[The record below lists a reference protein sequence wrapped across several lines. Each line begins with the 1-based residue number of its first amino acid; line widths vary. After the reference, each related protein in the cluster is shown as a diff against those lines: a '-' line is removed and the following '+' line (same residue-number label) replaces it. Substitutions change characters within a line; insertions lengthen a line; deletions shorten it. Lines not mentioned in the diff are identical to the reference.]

1 MKKRQRKIELNDMH
15 PTRLATDVF
24 SEWAEQ
30 GRDIGMEKGHSA
42 SVSEMLEAAI
52 PNLPQPF
59 SAIDIGC
66 GNGWVVRKFTT
77 LGANKTEGVDGAE
90 QMILRAKEIDPQG
103 TYHQAQLP
111 EWTPETQFNLVHT
124 MEFLYYLKN
133 PQEMLTK
140 IHDEWLE
147 DGGWLIAGVDHYLEH
162 KASLDWPD
170 KLDVH
175 MTTMSIDE
183 WKNALQNAG
192 FQNIRIWQAASSE
205 NFPGTL
211 AMLGQRA
218 LDS

>member
-1 MKKRQRKIELNDMH
+1 MD

-24 SEWAEQ
+24 SEWAEL
-30 GRDIGMEKGHSA
+30 GRDAGMEKGHSA

-77 LGANKTEGVDGAE
+77 LGANKTDGVDGAE
-90 QMILRAKEIDPQG
+90 QMVLRAREIDPQG
-103 TYHQAQLP
+103 NYHLAQLP
-111 EWTPETQFNLVHT
+111 EWAPENRFDLVHT
-124 MEFLYYLKN
+124 MEFLYYLKS

-140 IHDEWLE
+140 IHDVWLE

-162 KASLDWPD
+162 EESLDWPE
-170 KLDVH
+170 KLNVH
-175 MTTMSIDE
+175 MTTMSIVE

-192 FQNIRIWQAASSE
+192 FQNIRIWQAASSDK
-205 NFPGTL
+205 FPGTL

>member
-1 MKKRQRKIELNDMH
+1 MDS
-15 PTRLATDVF
+15 TRLATDIF

-42 SVSEMLEAAI
+42 SVSEMLESAI
-52 PNLPQPF
+52 PHLPQPF

-66 GNGWVVRKFTT
+66 GNGWVVRKLAT
-77 LGANKTEGVDGAE
+77 LGARRVEGVDGASE
-90 QMILRAKEIDPQG
+90 MIANARAIDPSG
-103 TYHQAQLP
+103 TYHEEKLP
-111 EWTPETQFNLVHT
+111 KWAPKNRFDLVHT

-147 DGGWLIAGVDHYLEH
+147 DGGWLVAGVDHYLEH
-162 KASLDWPD
+162 EASLDWPNT
-170 KLDVH
+170 LNVH

-183 WKNALQNAG
+183 WKTLMEKAG
-192 FQNIRIWQAASSE
+192 FRNIKIWQAAATD
-205 NFPGTL
+205 NFSGTL
-211 AMLGQRA
+211 AMLGQHA

>member
-1 MKKRQRKIELNDMH
+1 MDS
-15 PTRLATDVF
+15 TRLATDVF

-42 SVSEMLEAAI
+42 SVSEMLESAI
-52 PNLPQPF
+52 PHLPHPF

-66 GNGWVVRKFTT
+66 GNGWVVRKLAT
-77 LGANKTEGVDGAE
+77 LGARRVEGVDGASE
-90 QMILRAKEIDPQG
+90 MIANARAIDPSG
-103 TYHQAQLP
+103 TYHEAKLP
-111 EWTPETQFNLVHT
+111 EWTPENRFDLVHT

-147 DGGWLIAGVDHYLEH
+147 DDGWLVAGVDHYLEH
-162 KASLDWPD
+162 EASLDWP
-170 KLDVH
+170 KTLNVH

-183 WKNALQNAG
+183 WKTLMEKAG
-192 FQNIRIWQAASSE
+192 FRNIKIWQAAATD
-205 NFPGTL
+205 NFSGTL
-211 AMLGQRA
+211 AMLGQHA

>member
-1 MKKRQRKIELNDMH
+1 MQHKIELKFMDS
-15 PTRLATDVF
+15 TRLATDVF

-42 SVSEMLEAAI
+42 SVSEMLESAI
-52 PNLPQPF
+52 PHLPQPF

-66 GNGWVVRKFTT
+66 GNGWVVRKLAT
-77 LGANKTEGVDGAE
+77 LGARRVEGVDGASE
-90 QMILRAKEIDPQG
+90 MIANARAIDPSG
-103 TYHQAQLP
+103 TYHEEKLP
-111 EWTPETQFNLVHT
+111 KWAPKNRFDLVHT

-147 DGGWLIAGVDHYLEH
+147 DGGWLVAGVDHYLEH
-162 KASLDWPD
+162 EASLDWPNT
-170 KLDVH
+170 LNVH

-183 WKNALQNAG
+183 WKTLMEKAG
-192 FQNIRIWQAASSE
+192 FRNIKIWQAAATD
-205 NFPGTL
+205 NFSGTL
-211 AMLGQRA
+211 AMLGQHA

>member
-1 MKKRQRKIELNDMH
+1 MDS
-15 PTRLATDVF
+15 TRLATDIF

-42 SVSEMLEAAI
+42 SVSEMLESAI
-52 PNLPQPF
+52 PHLPQPF

-66 GNGWVVRKFTT
+66 GNGWVVRKLAT
-77 LGANKTEGVDGAE
+77 LGARRVEGVDGASE
-90 QMILRAKEIDPQG
+90 MIANARAIDPSG
-103 TYHQAQLP
+103 TYHEEKLP
-111 EWTPETQFNLVHT
+111 EWTPENRFDLVHT

-147 DGGWLIAGVDHYLEH
+147 DGGWLVAGVDHYLEH
-162 KASLDWPD
+162 EASLDWPNT
-170 KLDVH
+170 LNVH

-183 WKNALQNAG
+183 WKTLMEKAG
-192 FQNIRIWQAASSE
+192 FRNIKIWQAAATD
-205 NFPGTL
+205 NFSGTL
-211 AMLGQRA
+211 AMLGQHA

>member
-1 MKKRQRKIELNDMH
+1 MDS
-15 PTRLATDVF
+15 TRLATDIF

-42 SVSEMLEAAI
+42 SVSEMLESAI
-52 PNLPQPF
+52 PHLPQPF

-66 GNGWVVRKFTT
+66 GNGWVVRKLAT
-77 LGANKTEGVDGAE
+77 LGSRRVEGVDGASE
-90 QMILRAKEIDPQG
+90 MIANARAIDPSG
-103 TYHQAQLP
+103 TYHEEKLP
-111 EWTPETQFNLVHT
+111 KWAPKNRFDLVHT

-147 DGGWLIAGVDHYLEH
+147 DGGWLVAGVDHYLEH
-162 KASLDWPD
+162 EASLDWPNT
-170 KLDVH
+170 LNVH

-183 WKNALQNAG
+183 WKTLMEKAG
-192 FQNIRIWQAASSE
+192 FRNIKIWQAAATD
-205 NFPGTL
+205 NFSGTL
-211 AMLGQRA
+211 AMLGQHA

>member
-1 MKKRQRKIELNDMH
+1 MDS
-15 PTRLATDVF
+15 TRLATDVF

-42 SVSEMLEAAI
+42 SVSEMLESAI
-52 PNLPQPF
+52 PHLPQPF

-66 GNGWVVRKFTT
+66 GNGWVVRKLAT
-77 LGANKTEGVDGAE
+77 LGSRRVEGVDGASE
-90 QMILRAKEIDPQG
+90 MIANARAIDPSG
-103 TYHQAQLP
+103 TYHEEKLP
-111 EWTPETQFNLVHT
+111 KWAPKNRFDLVHT

-147 DGGWLIAGVDHYLEH
+147 DGGWLVAGVDHYLEH
-162 KASLDWPD
+162 EASLDWPNT
-170 KLDVH
+170 LNVH

-183 WKNALQNAG
+183 WKTLMEKAG
-192 FQNIRIWQAASSE
+192 FRNIKIWQAAATD
-205 NFPGTL
+205 NFSGTL
-211 AMLGQRA
+211 AMLGQHA

>member
-1 MKKRQRKIELNDMH
+1 MDS
-15 PTRLATDVF
+15 TRLATDIF

-42 SVSEMLEAAI
+42 SVSEMLESAI
-52 PNLPQPF
+52 PHLPHPF

-66 GNGWVVRKFTT
+66 GNGWVVRKLAT
-77 LGANKTEGVDGAE
+77 LGARRVEGVDGASE
-90 QMILRAKEIDPQG
+90 MIANARAIDPSG
-103 TYHQAQLP
+103 TYHEEKLP
-111 EWTPETQFNLVHT
+111 KWAPKNRFDLVHT

-147 DGGWLIAGVDHYLEH
+147 DGGWLVAGVDHYLEH
-162 KASLDWPD
+162 EASLDWPNT
-170 KLDVH
+170 LNVH

-183 WKNALQNAG
+183 WKTLMEKAG
-192 FQNIRIWQAASSE
+192 FRNIKIWQAAATD
-205 NFPGTL
+205 NFSGTL
-211 AMLGQRA
+211 AMLGQHA

>member
-1 MKKRQRKIELNDMH
+1 MH
-15 PTRLATDVF
+15 CKLEWEFMDSTRLATDVF

-42 SVSEMLEAAI
+42 SVSEMLESAV

-66 GNGWVVRKFTT
+66 GNGWVVRKLTT
-77 LGANKTEGVDGAE
+77 LGARRVEGVDGASE
-90 QMILRAKEIDPQG
+90 MIANARAIDPSG
-103 TYHQAQLP
+103 TYHEEKLP
-111 EWTPETQFNLVHT
+111 EWTPENRFDLVHT

-147 DGGWLIAGVDHYLEH
+147 DGGWLVAGVDHYLEH
-162 KASLDWPD
+162 EASLDWPET
-170 KLDVH
+170 LNVH

-183 WKNALQNAG
+183 WKTLMKNAG
-192 FQNIRIWQAASSE
+192 FRNIKIWQAAAAD
-205 NFPGTL
+205 NFSGTL

>member
-1 MKKRQRKIELNDMH
+1 MDS
-15 PTRLATDVF
+15 TRLATDVF

-42 SVSEMLEAAI
+42 SVSEMLESAI
-52 PNLPQPF
+52 PHLPQPF

-66 GNGWVVRKFTT
+66 GNGWVVRKLAT
-77 LGANKTEGVDGAE
+77 LGARRVEGVDGASE
-90 QMILRAKEIDPQG
+90 MIANARAIDPSG
-103 TYHQAQLP
+103 TYHEEKLP
-111 EWTPETQFNLVHT
+111 KWAPKNRFDLVHT

-147 DGGWLIAGVDHYLEH
+147 DGGWLVAGVDHYLEH
-162 KASLDWPD
+162 EASLDWPNT
-170 KLDVH
+170 LNVH

-183 WKNALQNAG
+183 WKTLMEKAG
-192 FQNIRIWQAASSE
+192 FRNIKIWQAAATD
-205 NFPGTL
+205 NFSGTL
-211 AMLGQRA
+211 AMLGQHA

>member
-1 MKKRQRKIELNDMH
+1 MQHKIELKFMDS
-15 PTRLATDVF
+15 TRLATDVF

-42 SVSEMLEAAI
+42 SVSEMLESAI
-52 PNLPQPF
+52 PHLPQPF

-66 GNGWVVRKFTT
+66 GNGWVVRKLAT
-77 LGANKTEGVDGAE
+77 LGSRRVEGVDGASE
-90 QMILRAKEIDPQG
+90 MIANARAIDPSG
-103 TYHQAQLP
+103 TYHEEKLP
-111 EWTPETQFNLVHT
+111 KWAPKNRFDLVHT

-147 DGGWLIAGVDHYLEH
+147 DGGWLVAGVDHYLEH
-162 KASLDWPD
+162 EASLDWPNT
-170 KLDVH
+170 LNVH

-183 WKNALQNAG
+183 WKTLMEKAG
-192 FQNIRIWQAASSE
+192 FRNIKIWQAAATD
-205 NFPGTL
+205 NFSGTL
-211 AMLGQRA
+211 AMLGQHA